1 MMGGDKTQTN
11 RRVGQKRKGEKR
23 RGEEGRGVGRGLE
36 EDKSE
41 TQNKKVVLFP

>member
-11 RRVGQKRKGEKR
+11 RRVGQERKGEKR
-23 RGEEGRGVGRGLE
+23 RGEEGRGVERGLE

-41 TQNKKVVLFP
+41 IQNKKVVLFP